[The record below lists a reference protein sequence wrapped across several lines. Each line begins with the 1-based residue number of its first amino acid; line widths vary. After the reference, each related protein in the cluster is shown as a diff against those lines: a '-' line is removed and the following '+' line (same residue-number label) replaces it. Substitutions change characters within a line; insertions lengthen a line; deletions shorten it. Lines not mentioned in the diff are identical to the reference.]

1 MSGFLGAAMPTPA
14 IMMKDERLNVM
25 ARGLRAT
32 KRVAERSCMLHM
44 PCGYGNDF
52 WPGNRGFLGD
62 HATGIGVMDQTWA
75 RRHERVAHGIA
86 SRVGFVGRTYDANGN
101 ILAGVTCS
109 LFRTSDKLW
118 IMDVVSGA
126 DGSFLLQSWYSP
138 DTHFI
143 VFSKAG
149 APEVYGTTRQTL
161 VGA

>member
-1 MSGFLGAAMPTPA
+1 MSQFIGAALPVNIIDQKDRRLVPIQRASRIRVERRGERDMPTSYP
-14 IMMKDERLNVM
+14 
-25 ARGLRAT
+25 GGF
-32 KRVAERSCMLHM
+32 C
-44 PCGYGNDF
+44 NDF
-52 WPGNRGFLGD
+52 WPGNRGQPDDSGTLVSTFVNAYARLG
-62 HATGIGVMDQTWA
+62 W
-75 RRHERVAHGIA
+75 GIA
-86 SRVGFVGRTYDANGN
+86 SRVGFVGRTYDSNGN

-118 IMDVVSGA
+118 IMDIVSGS
-126 DGSFLLQSWYSP
+126 DGSFLLQSFYSP